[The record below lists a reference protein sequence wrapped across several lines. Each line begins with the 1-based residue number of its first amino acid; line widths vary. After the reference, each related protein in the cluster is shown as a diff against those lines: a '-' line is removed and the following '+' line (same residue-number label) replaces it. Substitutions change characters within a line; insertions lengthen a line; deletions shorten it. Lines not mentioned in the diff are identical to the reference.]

1 MHAANSLAN
10 GSRATRSEALPPVT
24 TTAATTARGDEATAT
39 ATAVTRQQRGN
50 HIEGDDDAEGD
61 GRGRAMSESGSS
73 ESPLPHGPEVTRGLP
88 VVIPT
93 QVEQDRT
100 DQAELDRLAQEEAD
114 AQVTLRQKE
123 ADNQL
128 REAEK
133 KKPKLND
140 FDPDRVISDWIE
152 PRPAPYAINKL
163 NNLEYVELDY
173 FTTKGCIEAGA
184 DTGGSANLDT
194 LAFTQLDGTISEH
207 QKRRGSQLGGNAAG
221 EERDAPF
228 HGEVHNVAPSARSV
242 TRRVLCRPGVAPENH
257 ADKWQTCPPALPKPS
272 QVRMV
277 HSLKAQ
283 RGFQHRAN
291 RGRAPPHCCG

>member
-1 MHAANSLAN
+1 MIDAHQGAAPL
-10 GSRATRSEALPPVT
+10 TPE
-24 TTAATTARGDEATAT
+24 EATQT
-39 ATAVTRQQRGN
+39 LK
-50 HIEGDDDAEGD
+50 DAWARENGTKV
-61 GRGRAMSESGSS
+61 AAWNA
-73 ESPLPHGPEVTRGLP
+73 
-88 VVIPT
+88 

-123 ADNQL
+123 ADDQL

-194 LAFTQLDGTISEH
+194 LAFTQLDGTISV
-207 QKRRGSQLGGNAAG
+207 RPLAAVRSSRNIRNDEDLSW
-221 EERDAPF
+221 EEMLQ
-228 HGEVHNVAPSARSV
+228 GKNVMLRFMAKSTTWPQAHSSV
-242 TRRVLCRPGVAPENH
+242 TRRVLSSP
-257 ADKWQTCPPALPKPS
+257 
-272 QVRMV
+272 
-277 HSLKAQ
+277 
-283 RGFQHRAN
+283 
-291 RGRAPPHCCG
+291 